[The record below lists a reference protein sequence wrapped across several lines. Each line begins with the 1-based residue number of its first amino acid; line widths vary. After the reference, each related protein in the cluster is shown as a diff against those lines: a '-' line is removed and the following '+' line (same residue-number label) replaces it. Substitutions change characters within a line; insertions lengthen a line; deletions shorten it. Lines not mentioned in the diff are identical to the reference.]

1 MIGEQEEKSVD
12 KKERVV
18 SVLSTN
24 KRMIVLDKKTTDP
37 YHPPPTRAGNG
48 KGFFYLTGLS

>member
-1 MIGEQEEKSVD
+1 MIGEREEKSVD

-18 SVLSTN
+18 SLSSTN